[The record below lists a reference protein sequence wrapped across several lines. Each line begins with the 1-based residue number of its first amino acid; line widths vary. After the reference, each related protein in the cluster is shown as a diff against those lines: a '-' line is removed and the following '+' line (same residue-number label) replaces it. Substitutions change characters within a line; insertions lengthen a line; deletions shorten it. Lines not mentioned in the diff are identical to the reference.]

1 MNEADALD
9 LVQAALWTIIVASGP
24 PVLAAMII
32 GVAIAFLQAL
42 TQVQEM
48 TLTFIP
54 KMIAIFVVLAV
65 AGPFIGGQ
73 VLIFSEQAFSR
84 VETGFRRDQLG
95 SAGRQRAPASG
106 ALELRRGFSPALDGR
121 EDAESG
127 RGAAG
132 R

>member
-1 MNEADALD
+1 MSEADALD
-9 LVQAALWTIIVASGP
+9 LVQSALWTIIIASGP
-24 PVLAAMII
+24 PVLAAMVV
-32 GVAIAFLQAL
+32 GVGIAFLQAL

-84 VETGFRRDQLG
+84 VETGFGRDQLG
-95 SAGRQRAPASG
+95 SLSSGRGSG
-106 ALELRRGFSPALDGR
+106 PDEVNLRRGFTPAWERGER
-121 EDAESG
+121 APADAEEG
-127 RGAAG
+127 Q
-132 R
+132 